1 MESDAVFHEESE
13 YVIGFKIRTTN
24 DQLSSIFRKE
34 SFLFFA
40 KKCKKKSKK
49 YLTCIF
55 RKTGSNWESFITKMI
70 SAKSSINPESFNGIR
85 MWSPD

>member
-13 YVIGFKIRTTN
+13 YVIGFKSQTTN

-40 KKCKKKSKK
+40 KTFKKRSKK

-55 RKTGSNWESFITKMI
+55 RKTGSNWESFITR
-70 SAKSSINPESFNGIR
+70 ELRDHDF
-85 MWSPD
+85 

>member
-1 MESDAVFHEESE
+1 MESDAVFYEESE

-49 YLTCIF
+49 YLAYIF
-55 RKTGSNWESFITKMI
+55 IKLGSS
-70 SAKSSINPESFNGIR
+70 
-85 MWSPD
+85 

>member
-40 KKCKKKSKK
+40 KKFKKKSKK
-49 YLTCIF
+49 YLAYIF
-55 RKTGSNWESFITKMI
+55 IKLGSS
-70 SAKSSINPESFNGIR
+70 
-85 MWSPD
+85 